1 MWSPPGLKKFLR
13 ELSAWRAFSFGRKN
27 IALPLESMAMMVNT
41 WSTHLKVSEAI
52 TALLIIGSTGNS
64 AILLP
69 SFVRSPSS
77 FNAAS
82 AYSYSKARI
91 NVSAGGGSIKSKW
104 IRSSIPNDLSIR
116 TTVPRLLLY
125 ISGTV
130 VSSSSCWNDQA
141 VYSLKHLPGAT
152 RPARP
157 AL

>member
-1 MWSPPGLKKFLR
+1 
-13 ELSAWRAFSFGRKN
+13 
-27 IALPLESMAMMVNT
+27 MMVNT

-69 SFVRSPSS
+69 SLVRSPSS

-141 VYSLKHLPGAT
+141 V
-152 RPARP
+152 
-157 AL
+157 